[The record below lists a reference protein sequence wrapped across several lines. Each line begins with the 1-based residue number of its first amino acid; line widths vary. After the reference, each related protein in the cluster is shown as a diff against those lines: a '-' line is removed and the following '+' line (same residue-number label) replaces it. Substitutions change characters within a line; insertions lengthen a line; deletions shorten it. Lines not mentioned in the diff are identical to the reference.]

1 MRFAADLIW
10 RLHLSR
16 CGARFEG
23 ASVVSNYGLG
33 FRGARMLGPEQER
46 LTTYFAR
53 AVFLLLTA
61 VVAKYGWHA

>member
-33 FRGARMLGPEQER
+33 FRGARMLGPGTGKIDDVLCQSSFPFIDCSSAE
-46 LTTYFAR
+46 
-53 AVFLLLTA
+53 
-61 VVAKYGWHA
+61 YGWHA